1 MTVTWRPFALRPQ
14 YDPTP
19 FRFRGSYVENAW
31 RKASALAEP
40 DGLTYRLWP
49 DDTEYPRWSL
59 PGLEAGAAAQKQAAE
74 LGEDVFLRF
83 HAGLYRAFFIDNRS
97 PLDKDTALA
106 VARQVGL
113 DTNAFLRDLEDE
125 AFRASVRAQ
134 CQDAMDAFFVSAV
147 PTVLIGVSP
156 SGEPAAGA
164 ARHIGLVPAED
175 YVRDLEK
182 ILDARGAYTRA

>member
-40 DGLTYRLWP
+40 DGVTYRLWP
-49 DDTEYPRWSL
+49 DDAEYPRWSM

-83 HAGLYRAFFIDNRS
+83 HTSLYRAFFIDNQS
-97 PLDKDTALA
+97 PLDKDAALA

-134 CQDAMDAFFVSAV
+134 CQDAVDAFFVSAV

-164 ARHIGLVPAED
+164 SRHIGLVPAED

-182 ILDARGAYTRA
+182 ILDASPADTHA

>member
-40 DGLTYRLWP
+40 DGLTYRMWP
-49 DDTEYPRWSL
+49 DDAEYPRWSL

-74 LGEDVFLRF
+74 LGGDVFLCF
-83 HAGLYRAFFIDNRS
+83 HAGLYRAFFVDNRS

-134 CQDAMDAFFVSAV
+134 CQDAVDALFVSAV

-182 ILDARGAYTRA
+182 ILDARPAETRA

>member
-40 DGLTYRLWP
+40 DGVTYRLWP
-49 DDTEYPRWSL
+49 DDAEYPRWSM

-74 LGEDVFLRF
+74 LGEDAFLRF
-83 HAGLYRAFFIDNRS
+83 HTGLYRAFFIDNQS

-125 AFRASVRAQ
+125 TFRASVRAQ
-134 CQDAMDAFFVSAV
+134 CQDVVDAFFVSAV

-164 ARHIGLVPAED
+164 SRHIGLVPAED

-182 ILDARGAYTRA
+182 ILGTRPADTHA

>member
-40 DGLTYRLWP
+40 DGLTYRMWP
-49 DDTEYPRWSL
+49 DDAEYPRWSL

-83 HAGLYRAFFIDNRS
+83 HAGLYRAFFVDNRS

-134 CQDAMDAFFVSAV
+134 CQDAVDAFLVSAV

-182 ILDARGAYTRA
+182 ILDARPANAHA

>member
-40 DGLTYRLWP
+40 DGVTYRLWP
-49 DDTEYPRWSL
+49 DDAEYPRWSM

-83 HAGLYRAFFIDNRS
+83 HTGLYRAFFIDNQS

-134 CQDAMDAFFVSAV
+134 CQDAVDAFFVSAV

-156 SGEPAAGA
+156 SGEPATGA
-164 ARHIGLVPAED
+164 SRHIGLVPAED

-182 ILDARGAYTRA
+182 ILGTRPADTHA

>member
-1 MTVTWRPFALRPQ
+1 MTVTWCPFALRPQ

-40 DGLTYRLWP
+40 DGVTYRLWP
-49 DDTEYPRWSL
+49 DGAEYPRWSM

-74 LGEDVFLRF
+74 LGEDAFLRF
-83 HAGLYRAFFIDNRS
+83 HTGLYRAFFIDNQS

-125 AFRASVRAQ
+125 AFRASVRTQ
-134 CQDAMDAFFVSAV
+134 CQDAVDAFFVSAV

-164 ARHIGLVPAED
+164 SRHIGLVPAED

-182 ILDARGAYTRA
+182 ILDASPADTHA

>member
-40 DGLTYRLWP
+40 DGLTYRMWP
-49 DDTEYPRWSL
+49 DDTEYPRWSP

-97 PLDKDTALA
+97 PLDKDIALA

-134 CQDAMDAFFVSAV
+134 CQDAVDAFFVSAV

-182 ILDARGAYTRA
+182 ILDTRPANAHA

>member
-40 DGLTYRLWP
+40 DGVTYRLWP
-49 DDTEYPRWSL
+49 DDAEYPRWSM

-74 LGEDVFLRF
+74 LGEDAFLRF
-83 HAGLYRAFFIDNRS
+83 HTGLYRAFFIDNQS
-97 PLDKDTALA
+97 PLDKDAALA

-125 AFRASVRAQ
+125 AFRASVRVQ
-134 CQDAMDAFFVSAV
+134 CQDAVDAFFVSAV

-164 ARHIGLVPAED
+164 SRHIGLVPAED

-182 ILDARGAYTRA
+182 ILDASPADTHA

>member
-40 DGLTYRLWP
+40 DGLTYRMWP
-49 DDTEYPRWSL
+49 DDAEYPRWSL

-106 VARQVGL
+106 VARQAGL

-134 CQDAMDAFFVSAV
+134 CQDAVDAFFVSAV

-182 ILDARGAYTRA
+182 ILDARPANAHA

>member
-1 MTVTWRPFALRPQ
+1 M
-14 YDPTP
+14 
-19 FRFRGSYVENAW
+19 
-31 RKASALAEP
+31 
-40 DGLTYRLWP
+40 WP
-49 DDTEYPRWSL
+49 DDAEYPRWSL

-83 HAGLYRAFFIDNRS
+83 HTGLYRAFFIDNRS

-125 AFRASVRAQ
+125 AFRTSVRAQ
-134 CQDAMDAFFVSAV
+134 CQDAVDAFFVSAV

-182 ILDARGAYTRA
+182 ILDARPANAHA

>member
-49 DDTEYPRWSL
+49 DDAEYPRWSL

-74 LGEDVFLRF
+74 LGGDVFLRF
-83 HAGLYRAFFIDNRS
+83 HAGLYRAFFVDNRS

-134 CQDAMDAFFVSAV
+134 CQDAVDALFVSAV

-175 YVRDLEK
+175 YVRDLEN
-182 ILDARGAYTRA
+182 ILDARPADTRA

>member
-40 DGLTYRLWP
+40 DELTYRMWP
-49 DDTEYPRWSL
+49 DDAEYPRWSL

-83 HAGLYRAFFIDNRS
+83 HAGLYRAFFVDNRS

-134 CQDAMDAFFVSAV
+134 CQDAVDAFFVSAV

-164 ARHIGLVPAED
+164 VRHIGLVPAED
-175 YVRDLEK
+175 YMRNLEK
-182 ILDARGAYTRA
+182 ILDARPADTRA